1 MKKWSFN
8 LGEGYTF
15 GINGSFDTPE
25 KKFTINFGKAKTK
38 FFLSLHHSG
47 DNTYLFVN
55 GKKSIISK
63 QIIKMLTF

>member
-1 MKKWSFN
+1 MKDILLVLMEALIHQK
-8 LGEGYTF
+8 
-15 GINGSFDTPE
+15 

-63 QIIKMLTF
+63 QIIKMSTF